1 MRVIHAVYAH
11 LLCLKMIEEKVMGE
25 EKVLGRKKDKVIY
38 MKLKVNI
45 SNKSKTI
52 KMTFLITRIKQ
63 R

>member
-1 MRVIHAVYAH
+1 
-11 LLCLKMIEEKVMGE
+11 MIEEKVMGE

-52 KMTFLITRIKQ
+52 KMTFFNHQNQTKIKVICG
-63 R
+63 